1 MVIRLL
7 LLWLLAA
14 LAAGGQA
21 TDPPGDPLQKAY
33 EALQAKRY
41 EAAIELFRKAVQA
54 DPKRA
59 AIHKDLA
66 YTYLKI
72 GETEAAREQFGEAMR
87 LDPEDLHVA
96 LEYAFLCHETSET
109 DTARR
114 IFDRIRK
121 EGDPESRATAE
132 QAFQNIDRP
141 LAEGIA
147 RWSRA
152 LELSPGDFS
161 AHHELAR
168 LAEQRGELT
177 LAAEHYEKAWQLRPD
192 LRSLLVDLGRCWKAL
207 GAVEEANA
215 ALLAASRGAEPRA
228 AEKARGLL
236 PARYPYV
243 YEFRK
248 AIELDRDNAALRR
261 ELAYLLLAMGRQEE
275 AEQEFVAVTSM
286 APDDL
291 VSTAQL
297 GFLRL
302 ARKDKANA
310 MPLLEKVLNGPDEAL
325 ADRVRKVLGLPQ
337 TMRRRPETPPRTVSL
352 EARALADRSY
362 QSGYLRDAL
371 KYYSIA
377 NETDPLDFSV
387 MLQLGWTYNVLG
399 QDDQAV
405 RWFALARKS
414 PQPEIASVANRAY
427 RNLRPALARF
437 RTTAWLFPSYSSRWH
452 DVFSY
457 GQIKTEIKLVSL
469 PVRAYLSTRF
479 IGDTRQVTSETRP
492 QYLSES
498 SLILGAGLAT
508 DYWHGLLLWGEA
520 GSAVNYD
527 SKRRDVP
534 RTGPDYR
541 GGLAFSKGFGKLL
554 GGESHGLFFETNDD
568 AVFVSRFQNDLLLY
582 AQNRL
587 GYTLPVIEAL
597 GNLQAQFYWN
607 NNGNVDRNRQYWANA
622 IEFGPG
628 IRFRWKSMPPS
639 WILSINF
646 LRGVYTLNEGNPR
659 RPNYYDIRAGVWYAF
674 TR

>member
-1 MVIRLL
+1 MIRLI
-7 LLWLLAA
+7 LLWTLAG
-14 LAAGGQA
+14 LAAGGQSA
-21 TDPPGDPLQKAY
+21 DPAGDPLQKAY
-33 EALQAKRY
+33 AALQAKRY
-41 EAAIELFRKAVQA
+41 EAAIELFREAVQA
-54 DPKRA
+54 APERA

-66 YTYLKI
+66 YAYLKI
-72 GETEAAREQFGEAMR
+72 GETEAAREEFGESMR
-87 LDPEDLHVA
+87 LDPDDLHVA
-96 LEYAFLCHETSET
+96 LEYAFLCHETGET
-109 DTARR
+109 ATARR
-114 IFDRIRK
+114 IFDGIRK
-121 EGDPESRATAE
+121 GGDPESRATAE

-141 LAEGIA
+141 LADGIA

-168 LAEQRGELT
+168 LAEQRDEPA
-177 LAAEHYEKAWQLRPD
+177 LAAEHYEKAWRLRPD

-207 GAVEEANA
+207 GALEKANA
-215 ALLAASRGAEPRA
+215 ALLAASRGAEPRT
-228 AEKARGLL
+228 AEKARELL

-248 AIELDRDNAALRR
+248 AIELDGDNAALRR
-261 ELAYLLLAMGRQEE
+261 ELAYLLLAMGRRGE
-275 AEQEFVAVTSM
+275 AEREFVAVTSI

-302 ARKDKANA
+302 ARKDTESA

-337 TMRRRPETPPRTVSL
+337 TMRSRPETPPRKVSL

-362 QSGYLRDAL
+362 RSGYLRDAL

-377 NETDPLDFSV
+377 NESDPLDFSV
-387 MLQLGWTYNVLG
+387 MLQLGWTYNILG

-414 PQPEIASVANRAY
+414 PQPEIASVAGKAY

-457 GQIKTEIKLVSL
+457 GQIKTEMKLGSL
-469 PVRAYLSTRF
+469 PLRAYFSTRF
-479 IGDTRQVTSETRP
+479 IGDTRQVTSEARP

-508 DYWHGLLLWGEA
+508 SYWRGLMLWAEA

-541 GGLAFSKGFGKLL
+541 GGVSFSKGFGKLL

-568 AVFVSRFQNDLLLY
+568 GVFVSRFQNDLLLY
-582 AQNRL
+582 SQNRL
-587 GYTLPVIEAL
+587 GYTLPVIEEL
-597 GNLQAQFYWN
+597 GSFQAQLYWN

-622 IEFGPG
+622 VEFGPG

-639 WILSINF
+639 WIFSVNVLH
-646 LRGVYTLNEGNPR
+646 GVYTLNEGNPR
-659 RPNYYDIRAGVWYAF
+659 RPNYYDIRAGFWYAF